1 MTKRQRGIGNVVY
14 LQRYC
19 EMVCHNY
26 SLAQEYDNMCYLQ
39 RESGDDME
47 LMGTTIVAVR
57 KNGVC
62 AVAGDGQVT
71 MGEKTIMKHSAKKV
85 RRLYHNKVV
94 VGFAG
99 SVADAFT
106 LCERFE
112 AKLEQY
118 SGALSRAAVSLAQE
132 WRSDKVMR
140 QLQAMLIA
148 ANKEELLVISGTG
161 EVIDPDDG
169 IAAIGSG
176 GMYALA
182 AAKALKENTDL
193 PAREIAEKAM
203 KIAGGICV
211 FTNGNI
217 TLEEV

>member
-1 MTKRQRGIGNVVY
+1 
-14 LQRYC
+14 
-19 EMVCHNY
+19 
-26 SLAQEYDNMCYLQ
+26 
-39 RESGDDME
+39 ME
-47 LMGTTIVAVR
+47 LRGTTIIAVQ
-57 KNGVC
+57 KDGKC

-71 MGEKTIMKHSAKKV
+71 MSQSVIMKSTAKKV
-85 RRLYHNKVV
+85 RRLYHDQVV

-99 SVADAFT
+99 SVADAFS

-112 AKLEQY
+112 KKLEQY
-118 SGALSRAAVSLAQE
+118 SGNLTRAAVSLAQD
-132 WRSDKVMR
+132 WRSDKVMHK
-140 QLQAMLIA
+140 LEALLIV
-148 ANKEELLVISGTG
+148 ANKEELLIVSGTG

-182 AAKALKENTDL
+182 AAKALKASTDL
-193 PAREIAEKAM
+193 SALDIAEKALR
-203 KIAGGICV
+203 IAGDICV